1 MEYIILLLIII
12 AVILFF
18 VIKSKGGPAGK
29 VSTLRNRC
37 KSLLNLP
44 PDEADQVIDR
54 LIERQKE
61 KNPGKTEE
69 WYLDKILYDLEK
81 DKN

>member
-1 MEYIILLLIII
+1 MLYLVIGILVVLGIFY
-12 AVILFF
+12 VIRQRGG
-18 VIKSKGGPAGK
+18 ITSKENQ
-29 VSTLRNRC
+29 LRARC

-44 PDEADQVIDR
+44 PEEADQTLDR
-54 LIERQKE
+54 LIQRQQE

-81 DKN
+81 DK